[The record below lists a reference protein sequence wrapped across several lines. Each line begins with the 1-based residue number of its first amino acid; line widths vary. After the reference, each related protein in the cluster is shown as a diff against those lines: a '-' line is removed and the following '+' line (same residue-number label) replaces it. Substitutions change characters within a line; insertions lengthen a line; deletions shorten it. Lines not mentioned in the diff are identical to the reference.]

1 MNRIEVF
8 HSEGNADRHL
18 GTLEY
23 NELRGKEVSSFE
35 LDNDFVLHPSVSFL
49 GPDIGLFRGKQY
61 PTLSYGFGLFQDA
74 APDSWG
80 RKIIRRREKRGNL
93 RESDY
98 LLGVFDLTRVG
109 ALRFKIEGSDTFV
122 NADGDNPAP
131 PWTTLR
137 ALEDCSRRF
146 EEDDADESALAVLF
160 RPGTSLGG
168 ARPKAS
174 VTAPDGSLWI
184 AKFPS
189 KEDDLDTGAWEYLVH
204 ILAKK
209 SGISVPEAQAQKF
222 SKTGTTF
229 LCRRF
234 DRDGS
239 RRIPFASA
247 MTMLCCKDRQEDG
260 NGTYLDIAGFLMQH
274 GAKPDTDLPELWRRM
289 AFSLLVSNTDDHLR
303 NHGFIAE
310 GGKWRLSPAYDLNA
324 NEKRPQSL
332 SLELDAGVPIETID
346 TLFDAADYFRLGKE
360 EVNAQLKRIRSAVAT
375 WRDVAGHLGISR
387 REQEEMSACFSLADT
402 KDHQ

>member
-1 MNRIEVF
+1 MKRIEVF
-8 HSEGNADRHL
+8 ISECDADRRL

-23 NELRGKEVSSFE
+23 DELRGKEVSSFE
-35 LDNDFVLHPSVSFL
+35 LDSDFVLHPSVAFL

-109 ALRFKIEGSDTFV
+109 ALRFKAEGLDVFV

-137 ALEDCSRRF
+137 TLEDSSRRF
-146 EEDDADESALAVLF
+146 EEDDTDESALAVLL

-189 KEDDLDTGAWEYLVH
+189 KEDDIDTGAWEYLVH
-204 ILAKK
+204 ILAEE
-209 SGISVPEAQAQKF
+209 SGICVPDAQAQKF

-247 MTMLCCKDRQEDG
+247 MTMLGCEDRQEDD
-260 NGTYLDIAGFLMQH
+260 NGTYIDIAGFLMQH
-274 GAKPDTDLPELWRRM
+274 GAKPDIDLPELWRRM

-303 NHGFIAE
+303 NHGFVAE
-310 GGKWRLSPAYDLNA
+310 NGKWRLSPAYDLNA
-324 NEKRPQSL
+324 NIKRPQSL
-332 SLELDAGVPIETID
+332 SLELDAGVPIENID
-346 TLFDAADYFRLGKE
+346 TLLEAAEYFRLGKE
-360 EVNAQLKRIRSAVAT
+360 EVNAQLKRIRAAVAK
-375 WRDVAGHLGISR
+375 WRDVAVRLGIPR
-387 REQEEMSACFSLADT
+387 REQEEMSVCFT
-402 KDHQ
+402 RG

>member
-1 MNRIEVF
+1 MKRIEVF
-8 HSEGNADRHL
+8 ISEGNADRRL
-18 GTLEY
+18 GTLEFD
-23 NELRGKEVSSFE
+23 ELRGKEVSSFE
-35 LDNDFVLHPSVSFL
+35 LDGDFVLRPSVEFL

-61 PTLSYGFGLFQDA
+61 PTLQYGFGLFQDA

-80 RKIIRRREKRGNL
+80 RKIIRRREKRGSL

-109 ALRFKIEGSDTFV
+109 ALRFKIEGSDVFV
-122 NADGDNPAP
+122 NSDGDNPAP

-137 ALEDCSRRF
+137 MLEGSSRRF
-146 EEDDADESALAVLF
+146 EEDDADESALAVLL

-189 KEDDLDTGAWEYLVH
+189 TEDDFDTGAWEYLVH
-204 ILAKK
+204 ILAEE
-209 SGISVPEAQAQKF
+209 SGICVPEAQAQKF
-222 SKTGTTF
+222 SRAGTTF

-239 RRIPFASA
+239 RRVPFASA
-247 MTMLCCKDRQEDG
+247 MTMLGCEDRQEDG
-260 NGTYLDIAGFLMQH
+260 NGTYIDIAGFLMQH
-274 GAKPDTDLPELWRRM
+274 GAKPDADLPELWRRM

-310 GGKWRLSPAYDLNA
+310 NGRWRLSPAYDLNA
-324 NEKRPQSL
+324 NLKRPQSL
-332 SLELDAGVPIETID
+332 SLELDAGVPIEGID
-346 TLFDAADYFRLGKE
+346 VLVEAAEYFRLGKKDA
-360 EVNAQLKRIRSAVAT
+360 NAQLERIRSAVAK
-375 WRDVAGHLGISR
+375 WRNVAARLGIPR
-387 REQEEMSACFSLADT
+387 REQEEMSLCFTSR
-402 KDHQ
+402 

>member
-1 MNRIEVF
+1 MKRIEVF
-8 HSEGNADRHL
+8 LSENSIDAHL

-23 NELRGKEVSSFE
+23 DELRGKEISSFE
-35 LDNDFVLHPSVSFL
+35 LDRDFVLHPSAPSL

-61 PTLSYGFGLFQDA
+61 PVLSYGFGLFQDA

-98 LLGVFDLTRVG
+98 LLGVYDLIRIG
-109 ALRFKIEGSDTFV
+109 ALRFKAEGADTFA
-122 NADGDNPAP
+122 NADDENPAP

-137 ALEDCSRRF
+137 TLEDASRRF
-146 EEDDADESALAVLF
+146 EIDDTDESALSVLL

-189 KEDDLDTGAWEYLVH
+189 KEDDYDTGAWEYLVH
-204 ILAKK
+204 ILAAE
-209 SGISVPEAQAQKF
+209 SGIRVPEAKAQKF
-222 SKTGTTF
+222 SKSGTTF

-234 DRDGS
+234 DRDGP

-247 MTMLCCKDRQEDG
+247 MTMLGCEDRQEDG
-260 NGTYLDIAGFLMQH
+260 NGTYIDIAGFLVQH
-274 GAKPDTDLPELWRRM
+274 GAKPDADLPELWRRIV
-289 AFSLLVSNTDDHLR
+289 FSLLVSNTDDHLR
-303 NHGFIAE
+303 NHGFILE
-310 GGKWRLSPAYDLNA
+310 NGKWRLSPAYDLNA
-324 NEKRPQSL
+324 NIKRPEAL
-332 SLELDAGVPIETID
+332 SLELDTGVPVDNIETLI
-346 TLFDAADYFRLGKE
+346 AYSEYFRISKRDANKE
-360 EVNAQLKRIRSAVAT
+360 LNGIRSAVAK
-375 WRDVAGHLGISR
+375 WRDIATRLGIAR
-387 REQEEMSACFSLADT
+387 REQEEMTVCFSRCQEA
-402 KDHQ
+402 

>member
-1 MNRIEVF
+1 MKRIEVYLAE
-8 HSEGNADRHL
+8 SETNRRL

-23 NELRGKEVSSFE
+23 DELRGKEVSAFE
-35 LDNDFVLHPSVSFL
+35 LDSDFVLHPSVGFL

-109 ALRFKIEGSDTFV
+109 ALRFKIEGSDAFV
-122 NADGDNPAP
+122 NADGENPAP

-137 ALEDCSRRF
+137 TLEDSSRRF
-146 EEDDADESALAVLF
+146 EEDDSDEAAISVLL

-174 VTAPDGSLWI
+174 VTAPDESLWI

-189 KEDDLDTGAWEYLVH
+189 KDDDFDTGAWEYLVH
-204 ILAKK
+204 ILA
-209 SGISVPEAQAQKF
+209 SDAGLRIPEARTEKF
-222 SKTGTTF
+222 SKAGTTF

-234 DRDGS
+234 DRYGS
-239 RRIPFASA
+239 RRVPFASA
-247 MTMLCCKDRQEDG
+247 MAMLGCEDRQEEN

-274 GAKPDTDLPELWRRM
+274 GAKPDDDLPELWRRM

-310 GGKWRLSPAYDLNA
+310 NGKWRLSPAYDLNA
-324 NEKRPQSL
+324 NAKRPRSL
-332 SLELDAGVPIETID
+332 SLELDASVPIESID
-346 TLFDAADYFRLGKE
+346 TLLCAAEYFRLGKAE
-360 EVNAQLKRIRSAVAT
+360 AEASISRIRSAIANWRNVAV
-375 WRDVAGHLGISR
+375 RLGIPR
-387 REQEEMSACFSLADT
+387 REQEEMSACFSRD
-402 KDHQ
+402 

>member
-1 MNRIEVF
+1 MKRIEVCIA
-8 HSEGNADRHL
+8 EGEANRRL

-23 NELRGKEVSSFE
+23 GELRGKEVSSFT
-35 LDNDFVLHPSVSFL
+35 LDADYVLHPSLSFL
-49 GPDIGLFRGKQY
+49 GPDIGFFRGKQY
-61 PTLSYGFGLFQDA
+61 PTLSCGFGVFQDA

-98 LLGVFDLTRVG
+98 LLEVFDLTRIG
-109 ALRFKIEGSDTFV
+109 ALRFRPEGSESFV
-122 NADGDNPAP
+122 NADGENPAP

-137 ALEDCSRRF
+137 TLEDSSRRF
-146 EEDDADESALAVLF
+146 EEDDSDEAALSVLL

-174 VTAPDGSLWI
+174 VTAPDGRLWI

-189 KEDDLDTGAWEYLVH
+189 KEDDFDTGAWEYLVH
-204 ILAKK
+204 VLAADA
-209 SGISVPEAQAQKF
+209 GLRVPEARAQKF
-222 SKTGTTF
+222 SKLGTTF

-234 DRDGS
+234 DRDGA

-247 MTMLCCKDRQEDG
+247 MTMLGREDRQEEN

-274 GAKPDTDLPELWRRM
+274 GAKPNDDLPELWQRM

-303 NHGFIAE
+303 NHGFVAE
-310 GGKWRLSPAYDLNA
+310 NGRWRLSPAYDMNA
-324 NEKRPQSL
+324 NAKRPQAL
-332 SLELDAGVPIETID
+332 SLELDAGVPIESID
-346 TLFDAADYFRLGKE
+346 TILSAAEYFRLDRPE
-360 EVNAQLKRIRSAVAT
+360 AEARLSRIRAAVSK
-375 WRDVAGHLGISR
+375 WRDVAARLGIRR
-387 REQEEMSACFSLADT
+387 REQEEMSVCFRR
-402 KDHQ
+402 

>member
-1 MNRIEVF
+1 MKRIEVF
-8 HSEGNADRHL
+8 ISEGNADRRL
-18 GTLEY
+18 GTLEFD
-23 NELRGKEVSSFE
+23 ELRGKEVSSFE
-35 LDNDFVLHPSVSFL
+35 LDGDFVLRPSVEFL

-61 PTLSYGFGLFQDA
+61 PTLQYGFGLFQDA
-74 APDSWG
+74 APGSWG
-80 RKIIRRREKRGNL
+80 RKIIRRREKRGSL

-109 ALRFKIEGSDTFV
+109 ALRFKIEGSDVFV
-122 NADGDNPAP
+122 NSDGDNPAP

-137 ALEDCSRRF
+137 MLEGSSRRF
-146 EEDDADESALAVLF
+146 EEDDADESALAVLL

-189 KEDDLDTGAWEYLVH
+189 KEDDFDTGAWEYLVH
-204 ILAKK
+204 ILAEE
-209 SGISVPEAQAQKF
+209 SGICVPEAQAQKF
-222 SKTGTTF
+222 SRAGTTF

-239 RRIPFASA
+239 RRVPFASA
-247 MTMLCCKDRQEDG
+247 MTMLGCEDRQEDG
-260 NGTYLDIAGFLMQH
+260 NGTYIDIAGFLMQH
-274 GAKPDTDLPELWRRM
+274 GAKPDADLPELWRRM

-310 GGKWRLSPAYDLNA
+310 NGRWRLSPAYDLNA
-324 NEKRPQSL
+324 NLKRPQSL
-332 SLELDAGVPIETID
+332 SLELDAGVPIEGID
-346 TLFDAADYFRLGKE
+346 VLVEAAEYFRLGKKDA
-360 EVNAQLKRIRSAVAT
+360 NAQLERIRSAVAK
-375 WRDVAGHLGISR
+375 WRNVAARLGIPR
-387 REQEEMSACFSLADT
+387 REQEEMSLCFTSR
-402 KDHQ
+402 

>member
-1 MNRIEVF
+1 MKRIEVF
-8 HSEGNADRHL
+8 ISEGNADRRL
-18 GTLEY
+18 GTLEFD
-23 NELRGKEVSSFE
+23 ELRGKEVSSFE
-35 LDNDFVLHPSVSFL
+35 LDGDFVLRPSVEFL

-61 PTLSYGFGLFQDA
+61 PTLQYGFGLFQDA

-80 RKIIRRREKRGNL
+80 RKIIRRREKRGSL

-109 ALRFKIEGSDTFV
+109 ALRFKIEGSDVFV
-122 NADGDNPAP
+122 NSDGDNPAP

-137 ALEDCSRRF
+137 MLEGSSRRF
-146 EEDDADESALAVLF
+146 EEDDADESALAVLL

-189 KEDDLDTGAWEYLVH
+189 KEDDFDTGAWEYLVH
-204 ILAKK
+204 ILAEE
-209 SGISVPEAQAQKF
+209 SGICVPEAQAQKF
-222 SKTGTTF
+222 SRAGTTF

-239 RRIPFASA
+239 RRVPFASA
-247 MTMLCCKDRQEDG
+247 MTMLGCEDRQEDG
-260 NGTYLDIAGFLMQH
+260 NGTYIDMAGFLMQH
-274 GAKPDTDLPELWRRM
+274 GAKPDADLPELWRRM

-310 GGKWRLSPAYDLNA
+310 NGRWRLSPAYDLNA
-324 NEKRPQSL
+324 NLKRPQSL
-332 SLELDAGVPIETID
+332 SLELDAGVPIEGID
-346 TLFDAADYFRLGKE
+346 VLVEAAEYFRLGKKDA
-360 EVNAQLKRIRSAVAT
+360 NAQLERIRSAVAK
-375 WRDVAGHLGISR
+375 WRNVAARLGIPR
-387 REQEEMSACFSLADT
+387 REQEEMSLCFTSR
-402 KDHQ
+402 